1 MPILRLVRRPDG
13 HDVYRAVVE
22 EMKLHSRHPLGL
34 IMHGASEVD
43 GRTQIAQVWESI
55 EYAERFEEEIL
66 APALRAAGADL
77 EDVEVTVL
85 ELHDLVTP

>member
-13 HDVYRAVVE
+13 LDVYRAVVE
-22 EMKLHSRHPLGL
+22 ELQLHSQHPLGL

-43 GRTQIAQVWESI
+43 GKTQIAQVWESI
-55 EYAERFEEEIL
+55 EYAERFEEEVL
-66 APALRAAGADL
+66 APALRAAGASLDA
-77 EDVEVTVL
+77 EVTVL

>member
-13 HDVYRAVVE
+13 LDVYRAVVE
-22 EMKLHSRHPLGL
+22 ELQLHSQHPLGL

-43 GRTQIAQVWESI
+43 GKTQIAQVWESI
-55 EYAERFEEEIL
+55 EYAERFEEDVL
-66 APALRAAGADL
+66 APALRSAGASLDA
-77 EDVEVTVL
+77 EVTVL

>member
-13 HDVYRAVVE
+13 LDVYRAVVE
-22 EMKLHSRHPLGL
+22 ELQLHSQHPLGL

-43 GRTQIAQVWESI
+43 GKTQIAQVWESI
-55 EYAERFEEEIL
+55 EYAERFEEEVL
-66 APALRAAGADL
+66 APALRSAGASLDA
-77 EDVEVTVL
+77 EVTVL

>member
-13 HDVYRAVVE
+13 LDVYRAVVE
-22 EMKLHSRHPLGL
+22 ELQLHSQHPLGL

-43 GRTQIAQVWESI
+43 GKTQIAQVWESI
-55 EYAERFEEEIL
+55 EYAERFEEDVL
-66 APALRAAGADL
+66 APALRAAGASLDA
-77 EDVEVTVL
+77 EVTVL

>member
-13 HDVYRAVVE
+13 LDVYRAVVE
-22 EMKLHSRHPLGL
+22 ELQLHSQHPLGL

-43 GRTQIAQVWESI
+43 GKTQIAQVWESI
-55 EYAERFEEEIL
+55 EYAERFEEGVL
-66 APALRAAGADL
+66 APALRAAGASLDA
-77 EDVEVTVL
+77 EVTVL